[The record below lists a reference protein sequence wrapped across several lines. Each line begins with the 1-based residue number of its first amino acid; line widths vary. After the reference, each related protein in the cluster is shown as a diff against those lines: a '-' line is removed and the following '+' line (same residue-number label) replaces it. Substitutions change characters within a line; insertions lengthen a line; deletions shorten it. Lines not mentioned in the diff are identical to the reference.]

1 MLEIASVLILEERD
15 KLQLTTFEI
24 CAETFKL
31 PMDMPEPAWL
41 HNRFSTS
48 A

>member
-1 MLEIASVLILEERD
+1 MFD
-15 KLQLTTFEI
+15 I